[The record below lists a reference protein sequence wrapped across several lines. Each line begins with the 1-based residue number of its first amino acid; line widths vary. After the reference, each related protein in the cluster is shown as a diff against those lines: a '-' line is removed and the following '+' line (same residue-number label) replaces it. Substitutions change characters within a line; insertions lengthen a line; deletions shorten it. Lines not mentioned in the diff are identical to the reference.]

1 MREANAALEATDS
14 LQILADQV
22 ESKEIG
28 ENDSAPLDLKPGD
41 LVEVRSAAE
50 IMVTLDADGK
60 LDGLPFMPEMLAFSG
75 RRLHVSKRADNTCA
89 LGQPRRI
96 EGTVHLE
103 QLRCDGSAH
112 RGCEAGCLFLW
123 KEAWLRPVTV
133 AADESRPTADCSSSA
148 WHYGWGLSCAERTGA
163 EAGQHSYVPGD
174 GVGFGQLPGASRKI
188 FELLRQGCAR
198 LRFGNRSF
206 SALRQ
211 LLIYFWGKAILQAF
225 KLWTRAPWNAD
236 RYKKTP
242 ATELNLQ
249 PGEVVRVRGMFEI
262 LRTLDRK
269 GCNRGMEFK
278 PEMFQFCGRKF
289 PVILNME
296 RRIDERSGEL
306 KGFRSPCIVLESVYC
321 QGQRSFCQRANYHYW
336 REIWLAGNNYVRGR
350 TCRHL
355 SWRNFSGHR

>member
-1 MREANAALEATDS
+1 MRETNAALEATDS
-14 LQILADQV
+14 SQIRAGKL
-22 ESKEIG
+22 ESKEIR
-28 ENDSAPLDLKPGD
+28 ETDSTILDLKPGD

-50 IMVTLDADGK
+50 IMATLDGGGK

-75 RRLHVSKRADNTCA
+75 RRLHVSRRADDTCA

-96 EGTVHLE
+96 ERTVHLE

-112 RGCEAGCLFLW
+112 RGCEAGCLFIW
-123 KEAWLRPVTV
+123 KEAWLRPVTNG
-133 AADESRPTADCSSSA
+133 ADESRPTLTAVPPSSTTDGAYRVLSELAQKPNNTLMCQATELASASCPAPVGKSSSYFVKVA
-148 WHYGWGLSCAERTGA
+148 RDYASGKRSLSAM
-163 EAGQHSYVPGD
+163 
-174 GVGFGQLPGASRKI
+174 
-188 FELLRQGCAR
+188 
-198 LRFGNRSF
+198 
-206 SALRQ
+206 RQ
-211 LLIYFWGKAILQAF
+211 LMIYFWGKAIIYAF
-225 KLWTRAPWNAD
+225 MLWTRAPWNAD

-336 REIWLAGNNYVRGR
+336 REIWLTRQ
-350 TCRHL
+350 
-355 SWRNFSGHR
+355 

>member
-1 MREANAALEATDS
+1 MLDANAAQELRSGNMDS
-14 LQILADQV
+14 LEPPAANLK
-22 ESKEIG
+22 SKGYREVDPPAI
-28 ENDSAPLDLKPGD
+28 DLKPGD

-50 IMVTLDADGK
+50 IMASLDGDGK
-60 LDGLPFMPEMLAFSG
+60 LDGLPFMPEMLAYCG

-103 QLRCDGSAH
+103 QTRCDGSAH

-123 KEAWLRPVTV
+123 REAWLRRATNG
-133 AADESRPTADCSSSA
+133 ADESGPTLAAVPAVGTAEGAYRLLSNLAQKPNNTLMCQSTELNSA
-148 WHYGWGLSCAERTGA
+148 TCPAPIGST
-163 EAGQHSYVPGD
+163 PGYFAKVARD
-174 GVGFGQLPGASRKI
+174 SASGK
-188 FELLRQGCAR
+188 
-198 LRFGNRSF
+198 RSF

-211 LLIYFWGKAILQAF
+211 LAIYFWGKAIL
-225 KLWTRAPWNAD
+225 KLFMLWARAPWNAD
-236 RYKKTP
+236 RYRKTP
-242 ATELNLQ
+242 ATPLDLQ

-262 LRTLDRK
+262 LRTLDRN

-278 PEMFQFCGRKF
+278 PEMFQFCGRKY
-289 PVILNME
+289 PVTLNMT

-336 REIWLAGNNYVRGR
+336 REIWLSRQ
-350 TCRHL
+350 
-355 SWRNFSGHR
+355 

>member
-1 MREANAALEATDS
+1 MHEADAALESAFDSTESPQTAAVDLEANDLDGLAPAT
-14 LQILADQV
+14 
-22 ESKEIG
+22 IG
-28 ENDSAPLDLKPGD
+28 LKAGD

-50 IMVTLDADGK
+50 VMATLDADGK
-60 LDGLPFMPEMLAFSG
+60 LDGLPFMPEMLAFCG

-123 KEAWLRPVTV
+123 KEAWLRRATDIS
-133 AADESRPTADCSSSA
+133 DESRPALGIVPPAGTADGAYRLLSDLAQKPNNTLMCQSTELNSA
-148 WHYGWGLSCAERTGA
+148 TCPAPIGGAPGYFAKVARDCASG
-163 EAGQHSYVPGD
+163 
-174 GVGFGQLPGASRKI
+174 K
-188 FELLRQGCAR
+188 
-198 LRFGNRSF
+198 RSF
-206 SALRQ
+206 GALHQ
-211 LLIYFWGKAILQAF
+211 LVIYFWGKAILQLF
-225 KLWTRAPWNAD
+225 KWWARAPWNAD
-236 RYKKTP
+236 RYRKTP
-242 ATELNLQ
+242 AEALDLQ

-262 LRTLDRK
+262 LRTLDRN

-278 PEMFQFCGRKF
+278 PEMFQFCGRRY
-289 PVILNME
+289 PVILNMQ

-336 REIWLAGNNYVRGR
+336 REIWLTRQ
-350 TCRHL
+350 
-355 SWRNFSGHR
+355 

>member
-1 MREANAALEATDS
+1 MLEANAASGSTASGGDLSKNAAVNSSSNGVRGFERAAIALE
-14 LQILADQV
+14 
-22 ESKEIG
+22 
-28 ENDSAPLDLKPGD
+28 PGD

-50 IMVTLDADGK
+50 VVSSLDSDGK
-60 LDGLPFMPEMLAFSG
+60 LDGLPFMPEMLAYCG

-103 QLRCDGSAH
+103 QTRCDGSAH

-123 KEAWLRPVTV
+123 KEAWLRRARDSDTRASVPPPVVGDDAYRLLSEFAQKPNNTLMCQATELASASCPAPVGRSASYFVKV
-133 AADESRPTADCSSSA
+133 ARD
-148 WHYGWGLSCAERTGA
+148 
-163 EAGQHSYVPGD
+163 
-174 GVGFGQLPGASRKI
+174 GAS
-188 FELLRQGCAR
+188 GT
-198 LRFGNRSF
+198 RSPKE
-206 SALRQ
+206 LRQ
-211 LLIYFWGKAILQAF
+211 LAIYFWGKAILNLF
-225 KLWTRAPWNAD
+225 MLWTRAPWNAD
-236 RYKKTP
+236 RYHKTP
-242 ATELNLQ
+242 ATPLDLQ

-289 PVILNME
+289 PVILNMQ

-336 REIWLAGNNYVRGR
+336 REIWLSRD
-350 TCRHL
+350 
-355 SWRNFSGHR
+355 